1 MPFRD
6 YSGFNPETLRV
17 MTASYDATVAK
28 LNLKS
33 VDPRTG
39 KIAAKIAAD
48 GGKVVATKVF
58 SASTPVTGLAPEP
71 AYEALNAAFGKVA
84 TELVVW
90 AMGAM

>member
-39 KIAAKIAAD
+39 KIAAKIAALAAEGERD
-48 GGKVVATKVF
+48 
-58 SASTPVTGLAPEP
+58 PVKLSDLALAEIHKLP
-71 AYEALNAAFGKVA
+71 
-84 TELVVW
+84 
-90 AMGAM
+90 